1 MRAVERN
8 FRVPIPSHINLDFSA
23 IPARRVCPFDCAAG
37 VHLHPGHVHVHV
49 ELHVADIDELI
60 LRVSEFDEEFV
71 VAAAELALPMNEI
84 SGQII
89 DALSCERRAGNFVR
103 ANFLPDKI
111 ARVKKRKRRYDQRD
125 PS

>member
-49 ELHVADIDELI
+49 ELHVADIDELTVVI
-60 LRVSEFDEEFV
+60 AKFDHNIV
-71 VAAAELALPMNEI
+71 VAFTHAAGAAEEI
-84 SGQII
+84 YSQVVDSLG
-89 DALSCERRAGNFVR
+89 EEWRAGDLCWSY
-103 ANFLPDKI
+103 FLPR
-111 ARVKKRKRRYDQRD
+111 AFSAVENRD
-125 PS
+125 PGDG